1 MPIDW
6 SSVIQHAVTLTHNYK
21 AQKAQE
27 NKTYKQKK
35 TSVLSLTMKNWPV
48 LCVWRA
54 ACRVAKVM
62 LYGGAFA
69 QVSLVKHNDAR
80 QFQRK
85 GELSQQFSK

>member
-1 MPIDW
+1 
-6 SSVIQHAVTLTHNYK
+6 
-21 AQKAQE
+21 
-27 NKTYKQKK
+27 
-35 TSVLSLTMKNWPV
+35 MKNWPV